1 MPTQLVFLS
10 PSAFVD
16 SLVNPGLRTS
26 AGPVALA
33 QYVSTAHRSPLA
45 HQVFALLEGV
55 ADGRIEAPAT
65 VADGARQLRRLREDV
80 INAGDRHR
88 PSNWR
93 RVFTGQG
100 LPENL
105 QRVWNF
111 ILAQRSLLQALPALD
126 GGHGRSVSFEQWFA
140 AGNPLPGMVRD
151 EVFGYDCLG
160 YIGNYL
166 RRAGLRPDY
175 PEMGVAG
182 YARRLG
188 LVPVEQLADVQ
199 ALTLLLWPGSAGPG
213 TGGAQHIAIVDR
225 VLPEADASLDSPHD
239 GPHNT
244 SDSGP
249 RLLVDLCQSSSGGPQ
264 TNRRVALVPSARG
277 AVHLEGQ
284 ALPAFTM
291 AEAGS
296 PAAPVRGRFAMMR
309 HPHWRLVVP
318 RS

>member
-10 PSAFVD
+10 PATFVEN
-16 SLVNPGLRTS
+16 LVNPGLRTS

-45 HQVFALLEGV
+45 HQVFMLLDGL
-55 ADGRIEAPAT
+55 ADGRIDAPAA
-65 VADGARQLRRLREDV
+65 VADGARALRRLREDV

-111 ILAQRSLLQALPALD
+111 ILAQRSLLRALPALD
-126 GGHGRSVSFEQWFA
+126 DGHGHSHSFEQWFDT
-140 AGNPLPGMVRD
+140 GNPLPAMVRD

-160 YIGNYL
+160 FVGNYL

-188 LVPVEQLADVQ
+188 LVPVQQLADVQ

-213 TGGAQHIAIVDR
+213 SGGAQHIAVVDR
-225 VLPEADASLDSPHD
+225 VLPSD
-239 GPHNT
+239 
-244 SDSGP
+244 DSGGSGQ
-249 RLLVDLCQSSSGGPQ
+249 RLLVDLCQSSAGGPQ

-277 AVHLEGQ
+277 AVHIEGQ

-291 AEAGS
+291 AEAGT
-296 PAAPVRGRFAMMR
+296 PAAPVRGRFALMR
-309 HPHWRLVVP
+309 HPHWRLVSP
-318 RS
+318 RA